1 MANENEV
8 KMTIDVTQAKQAL
21 NDLLSTTAKL
31 NSSLANDTSKQIKNI
46 GTEGGIS
53 FGKLAGAIGLAT
65 GAYQLAIQAAQKL
78 FQIMK
83 ESIDSYSK
91 EESFQQRIGGALKD
105 NALLTERMIRLR
117 DQLNKNPLFTK
128 EQISSA
134 VEYATSLGRNE
145 KQTRQLIIAAE
156 GLSRLTGEDLN
167 SSVEKLNGSYNGITG
182 RMGKYIDGIKSV
194 SKEQMANG
202 KIVEMAAAQLG
213 KYGEMSGATET
224 AQDKLKKRFAETE
237 ETIGKKLAPT
247 LLVLLDGFGKLMD
260 WVEKVGT
267 SLGHLGTRLWDF
279 LNKYLKPV
287 VVIVTGA
294 VEAFK
299 FLAGAVGNFYIWLDK
314 VTMTDA
320 EKKAKL
326 IEDVQA
332 KQKEDYQKSLD
343 NYRDLDDK
351 HKKELI
357 EKEKSD
363 IEDHRKLNTQKDKDF
378 VTMHEKFLKDVANM
392 DSAVKGGEK
401 DPAAAKK
408 AEEAAKKAIEQQQKI
423 LKSQQDFNK
432 ASLEQRIQNIDEEL
446 KLETD
451 PKIIDGYIK
460 AKQSVLT
467 AYESMQQKEL
477 EKEKDLNIKSGM
489 DKVEAENTYQTA
501 LLTLHKDVTDQM
513 AKIDTTAFDDKKKLN
528 EKAKEDYLKTL
539 GDQMAADQQ
548 KQEDAQKAL
557 EDRLKKDKQDLED
570 FYKQSTDSA
579 KDAIGSLDSPFAQVG
594 QDLAQLVEDV
604 KTGTGDL
611 TKDITKLATSVA
623 NTISGQ
629 IFSNASK
636 AIQKQLTNTLDAI
649 DKSTEKEQTS
659 LDKLLKN
666 KYISDAEYATR
677 KAALDKNTLQQQNDA
692 KKEAAK
698 KDKKNA
704 EEQALIA
711 ALLGAVMALSSG
723 SKLDP
728 AYGIIMAAIV
738 LALGLADVALIASAP
753 LVYKQGTSKVPGNI
767 PRYAS
772 GGFTSPNGDQ
782 NGIVSLLHPNEGVF
796 NATAMSSPGMP
807 QLVDSANK
815 GQPIQ
820 TTTVL
825 HPDSISKIVNGINN
839 KQVTVTAYDINKV
852 QNKVSVLQGR
862 STL

>member
-65 GAYQLAIQAAQKL
+65 GAYELAAKAAQKL

-91 EESFQQRIGGALKD
+91 EESFQQRIGGAMKD

-145 KQTRQLIIAAE
+145 QQTRQLIVAAE

-182 RMGKYIDGIKSV
+182 RMGKYIDGIKGV
-194 SKEQMANG
+194 TKEQMANG
-202 KIVEMAAAQLG
+202 KIVEMAAQQLG
-213 KYGEMSGATET
+213 KYGEMAGATET

-260 WVEKVGT
+260 WVGKVGT
-267 SLGHLGTRLWDF
+267 SLGNLGTRLWDF
-279 LNKYLKPV
+279 LNKYMKPV
-287 VVIVTGA
+287 VAIVTAG

-320 EKKAKL
+320 EKKKAL
-326 IEDVQA
+326 QQSVA
-332 KQKEDYQKSLD
+332 AGQKEQYQKQLD
-343 NYRDLDDK
+343 NYSQLTEDQKKVVIQKKQEEIDGLKKLGTQNAKNQVIIGEQMLRDMAEMDK
-351 HKKELI
+351 KK
-357 EKEKSD
+357 S
-363 IEDHRKLNTQKDKDF
+363 
-378 VTMHEKFLKDVANM
+378 
-392 DSAVKGGEK
+392 GGN
-401 DPAAAKK
+401 DPAADKK

-489 DKVEAENTYQTA
+489 DKVEAANTYQTA

-528 EKAKEDYLKTL
+528 EKTKEDYLKTL

-579 KDAIGSLDSPFAQVG
+579 KDAIGSLNSPFAQVG
-594 QDLAQLVEDV
+594 QDFTQLIEDV

-666 KYISDAEYATR
+666 KYISDAEYAER

-711 ALLGAVMALSSG
+711 ALLGAVMALASG
-723 SKLDP
+723 SKVDP
-728 AYGIIMAAIV
+728 AYGVIMAAIV

-782 NGIVSLLHPNEGVF
+782 NGILSLLHPNEGVF

-825 HPDSISKIVNGINN
+825 HPDSISKIVNGIND
-839 KQVTVTAYDINKV
+839 KKTTVSMYDINKV